1 MATHAAR
8 TTDLPAGT
16 VPLQPL
22 EALSVTVFGAGYVGL
37 VSAAC
42 LAALGHRVVCVDTD
56 ALRVA
61 GLSRGEVPIHEPGLQ
76 ETMARAAAAGT
87 LRFTT
92 SADDAVAHGQVQ
104 VIAVGTP
111 SGADGSADLQHVLAV
126 ANAIGMRLARPAL
139 IVGKSTVPVGTADR
153 IGAAVGAALA
163 RRGAQ
168 VPFSVVSNPE
178 FLREGSAV
186 ADFMQP
192 DRVVVGAA
200 DDAAAALMQ
209 RLYAPLLRRPGQWV
223 RMDVRSAEL
232 TKYACNAM
240 LASRLSFMNEL
251 ALLAERLDADIEH
264 VRRGMAGDPRI
275 GAQFLA
281 PGCGYGG
288 SCLPKDVRALQFSA
302 RSAGLSLALL
312 AAVEQVNEQQKD
324 LLAQRVIAHFG
335 GSLQG
340 RRIALWGLAF
350 KPGTDDLREAP
361 SATVIHTLSQHGAE
375 VVAHDPVAMPQ
386 ARLRFKGMP
395 GLRFAADAAA
405 ALDGA
410 DALVIVTEWPQF
422 KAVDVR
428 ELRLRMREPVV
439 FDGRNLLDPARLAE
453 QGVAWQGIGRR
464 GVAPAALITP
474 PLSQPAALPM
484 PVPIPVATPRPVAAS
499 TPRRRIDA
507 ELTVPAEALAP
518 AALAAGSAA

>member
-1 MATHAAR
+1 MATHTEP
-8 TTDLPAGT
+8 TTGLPAGT
-16 VPLQPL
+16 VMLLPQ

-42 LAALGHRVVCVDTD
+42 LATLGHRVLCVDTD

-61 GLSRGEVPIHEPGLQ
+61 RLARGEVPIHEPGLQ
-76 ETMARAAAAGT
+76 DLMARAAGAGR

-92 SADDAVAHGQVQ
+92 SADEAVAHGQVQ
-104 VIAVGTP
+104 LIAVGTP
-111 SGADGSADLQHVLAV
+111 SEEDGSADLQHVLAV
-126 ANAIGMRLARPAL
+126 AEAIGTRLVRPAL

-153 IGAAVGAALA
+153 VGAVMQAALA
-163 RRGAQ
+163 RRGLQ

-178 FLREGSAV
+178 FLREGNAV

-209 RLYAPLLRRPGQWV
+209 RLYAPLLRRPAQWV

-232 TKYACNAM
+232 TKYASNAM

-302 RSAGLSLALL
+302 RTAGLSLALL
-312 AAVEQVNEQQKD
+312 AAVEQVNERQKD

-335 GSLQG
+335 GSLRG

-361 SATVIHTLSQHGAE
+361 SATVIRTLSQHGAA

-386 ARLRFKGMP
+386 ARLRFAAVP
-395 GLRFAADAAA
+395 GLSFATDAAA

-422 KAVDVR
+422 KAVDVH
-428 ELRLRMREPVV
+428 ELRRRMRTPLV
-439 FDGRNLLDPARLAE
+439 FDGRNLLDPARMAAH
-453 QGVAWQGIGRR
+453 GVAWQGIGRR
-464 GVAPAALITP
+464 AGAAIAPITRPLAPPIMAPTP
-474 PLSQPAALPM
+474 PWW
-484 PVPIPVATPRPVAAS
+484 
-499 TPRRRIDA
+499 
-507 ELTVPAEALAP
+507 AEAEPTMSPEVFAP
-518 AALAAGSAA
+518 PATVVARSAA

>member
-1 MATHAAR
+1 MPTHIEIER
-8 TTDLPAGT
+8 TTGLPAGT
-16 VPLQPL
+16 LTLQPQ

-61 GLSRGEVPIHEPGLQ
+61 RLARGEVPIHEPGLQ
-76 ETMARAAAAGT
+76 ELMARAAGAGR

-92 SADDAVAHGQVQ
+92 SVDDAVAHGQVQ
-104 VIAVGTP
+104 LIAVGTP
-111 SGADGSADLQHVLAV
+111 SEEDGSADLQHVLAV
-126 ANAIGMRLARPAL
+126 ATAIGMRLARPAL
-139 IVGKSTVPVGTADR
+139 IVGKSTVPVGTTER
-153 IGAAVGAALA
+153 IDAAVQAALA
-163 RRGAQ
+163 RRGVQ

-209 RLYAPLLRRPGQWV
+209 RLYAPLLRRPGQWM
-223 RMDVRSAEL
+223 RMDVHSAEL

-240 LASRLSFMNEL
+240 LACRLSFMNEL

-288 SCLPKDVRALQFSA
+288 SCLPKDVRALRFSGRA
-302 RSAGLSLALL
+302 ASLPLALL

-386 ARLRFKGMP
+386 ARQRFMDVP
-395 GLRFAADAAA
+395 RLSFAADAAT

-410 DALVIVTEWPQF
+410 DALLIVTEWPQF
-422 KAVDVR
+422 KAVDVH
-428 ELRLRMREPVV
+428 ELRLRMRKPVV
-439 FDGRNLLDPARLAE
+439 FDGRNLLDPAHMAAH
-453 QGVAWQGIGRR
+453 GVAWQGIGRR
-464 GVAPAALITP
+464 APVPVAPASPSLPTPATPWWAEAGLAPVPEVFVAPAA
-474 PLSQPAALPM
+474 AA
-484 PVPIPVATPRPVAAS
+484 VVAR
-499 TPRRRIDA
+499 
-507 ELTVPAEALAP
+507 
-518 AALAAGSAA
+518 SAA